1 MLAERCRHADADNN
15 TIPHIRMPFGNIK
28 VSAALRARRQIG
40 FPHRQI
46 TKRGIG
52 RASVYRILA

>member
-1 MLAERCRHADADNN
+1 MRL
-15 TIPHIRMPFGNIK
+15 GGVK

-46 TKRGIG
+46 AKRLGIG
-52 RASVYRILA
+52 RASVYRIIAA